1 MPIRGSPNGPRHFS
15 PHCSQPLAPRGHF
28 GLERVVTIDWKQWSP
43 SIGTGGHH
51 APVRAANCLSRIFIA
66 GMRCGLGSRT
76 VTFWTATG

>member
-43 SIGTGGHH
+43 SIGILRVELG
-51 APVRAANCLSRIFIA
+51 RACVLP
-66 GMRCGLGSRT
+66 
-76 VTFWTATG
+76 ATGSGATQLKPR